1 MGTRQALGGSM
12 NYGDMALLLFF
23 WILCAPVIGVLLSVL
38 VLPLLRV
45 VIARIFKRKNRK
57 DDDGKY

>member
-1 MGTRQALGGSM
+1 M

-45 VIARIFKRKNRK
+45 AIARIFKRKNRK
-57 DDDGKY
+57 K